1 MNDIRVSKL
10 LERSRQI
17 HLESSDFIDACEKH
31 LRKVEEFGDSA
42 AYFVEE
48 AMIHV
53 EEAIVNKA
61 ESLAIL
67 KLTTKMPNLTAQI
80 SIVEE
85 TKLTLKML
93 EDIKQAPISD
103 KNPALQDLRSKLIAL
118 SFLPIPELPAD

>member
-1 MNDIRVSKL
+1 M
-10 LERSRQI
+10 I
-17 HLESSDFIDACEKH
+17 HL
-31 LRKVEEFGDSA
+31 
-42 AYFVEE
+42 
-48 AMIHV
+48 

-118 SFLPIPELPAD
+118 TFLPIPELPAD